1 MILPEVLLDS
11 SVLLSALRPVKF
23 PPPRVVE
30 GIDERIGIADDVPG
44 TAGRPVTLGGVGI
57 GRCPPASV
65 PGLKAA
71 RLGAVDE
78 RRLIDNVELH
88 RTGSDDARAASETVF
103 LAVEVSSVDGKV
115 NLLRESARTNR
126 ASENGGA
133 VVLNHS
139 VRLEMTI
146 QPSSAFKNSGK
157 GIRYLVRKVVQS
169 VLNALNI
176 LFNMLYL

>member
-1 MILPEVLLDS
+1 MLCEEVMFSL
-11 SVLLSALRPVKF
+11 VHVVERPWAARALIKYFWRVVTVNEHVSEDLFRPVM
-23 PPPRVVE
+23 
-30 GIDERIGIADDVPG
+30 
-44 TAGRPVTLGGVGI
+44 L
-57 GRCPPASV
+57 
-65 PGLKAA
+65 
-71 RLGAVDE
+71 
-78 RRLIDNVELH
+78 DNVELH